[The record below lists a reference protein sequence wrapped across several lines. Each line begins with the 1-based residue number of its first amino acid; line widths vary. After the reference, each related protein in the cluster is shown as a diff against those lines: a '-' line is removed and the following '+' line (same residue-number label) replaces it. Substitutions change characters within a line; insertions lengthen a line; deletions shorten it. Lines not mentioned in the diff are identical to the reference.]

1 MKELEQE
8 LVKKAQNGETQAFG
22 LLYDAH
28 IEPIYRFV
36 YLKVSHKAD
45 AEDIT
50 QQIFLNAWQN
60 IRRYRHKGF
69 PFSSWLYKIAH
80 NAVIDFYR
88 FHNVRADVDLE
99 SAEEIAQENRTDQ
112 EADYNL
118 GLEAIKEVVQQ
129 LPLDQQSIIIMRFV
143 DDLPTKEIARIL
155 EKNEGAIRVTQHRA
169 LKQLKQILN
178 KNATQNHRT
187 TKEA

>member
-1 MKELEQE
+1 MKEPEQE
-8 LVKKAQNGETQAFG
+8 LVKKAQNGEAQAFG
-22 LLYDAH
+22 LLYDTH

-88 FHNVRADVDLE
+88 SRNVRADVDLE
-99 SAEEIAQENRTDQ
+99 SVEETAQENRIDQ
-112 EADYNL
+112 ETDYNFA
-118 GLEAIKEVVQQ
+118 LEAIEKVIRQ
-129 LPLDQQSIIIMRFV
+129 LPPNQQSIIIMRFV

-155 EKNEGAIRVTQHRA
+155 EKNEGAIRVIQHRA
-169 LKQLKQILN
+169 LKRLKQIL
-178 KNATQNHRT
+178 KNA
-187 TKEA
+187 